1 MEPQSI
7 FDKVGGR
14 KFIASLVVL
23 GIAAAIEIYGKSG
36 LSTNM
41 AGLLAAVYATFSAS
55 NAFTTAKSL
64 VASGEAEQ
72 APMQQADLATAIQPL
87 VPIMNQIGTELIN
100 LKAQQDQQLSSL
112 ATVQKAVASLLQK

>member
-23 GIAAAIEIYGKSG
+23 GIAAAIEIYGKNG

-55 NAFTTAKSL
+55 NAFTTVKSL
-64 VASGEAEQ
+64 AGEGEQ
-72 APMQQADLATAIQPL
+72 QPQQQVDLAAAVQPL
-87 VPIMNQIGTELIN
+87 VPVMNQIGTELAN

-112 ATVQKAVASLLQK
+112 ATVQKAIASLLQK